1 MKNIGLHEPYLVGN
15 EIKYL
20 KNCIQ
25 ENWVS
30 TSGKYLKLF
39 EKKIKEITKAKFVI
53 PVLNGTIGLHLSM
66 ILSGIEKNDEV
77 IVPTITF
84 IATVN
89 AIKYVGAN
97 PIFMDTDHYLNI
109 NENKTIEFKKK
120 NTKKKGR
127 YSKNIKKKK
136 KIKALIV
143 VHTFGNAAKFEKLY
157 LLCKKR
163 NIKIIE
169 DAAESLGTV
178 YKTNKFKKKHTGT
191 IGDFGVISFNG
202 NKIVTCGNGG
212 VLLTQSKKFY
222 QKACYL
228 VDQAKNDKLNFL
240 HNEVGYN
247 YKLSNIS
254 GALGLAQLEQL
265 NSFIKKKK
273 NIRK

>member
-109 NENKTIEFKKK
+109 DEDKTIE
-120 NTKKKGR
+120 
-127 YSKNIKKKK
+127 YD
-136 KIKALIV
+136 
-143 VHTFGNAAKFEKLY
+143 Y
-157 LLCKKR
+157 
-163 NIKIIE
+163 E
-169 DAAESLGTV
+169 D
-178 YKTNKFKKKHTGT
+178 
-191 IGDFGVISFNG
+191 
-202 NKIVTCGNGG
+202 
-212 VLLTQSKKFY
+212 
-222 QKACYL
+222 
-228 VDQAKNDKLNFL
+228 
-240 HNEVGYN
+240 
-247 YKLSNIS
+247 
-254 GALGLAQLEQL
+254 LEE
-265 NSFIKKKK
+265 
-273 NIRK
+273 